1 MLLLLLLRKH
11 RLSFVTSMTRHFSQI
26 YRVPHKA
33 ACLSLP
39 HSQYERNKVSY
50 TIILPQFFFFF
61 FLAKQVPGLQW
72 WAGAAMAT
80 RKGTIACCKQAVTS
94 HQASL

>member
-50 TIILPQFFFFF
+50 TIILPQVFFFFF
-61 FLAKQVPGLQW
+61 WLSKCQVYNG
-72 WAGAAMAT
+72 G
-80 RKGTIACCKQAVTS
+80 QALPWQQERV
-94 HQASL
+94 Q